1 MTIFSDHVFSL
12 TTFYKKTFQ
21 GYVLQIRS

>member
-12 TTFYKKTFQ
+12 TTFYKKNISGLRFTN
-21 GYVLQIRS
+21 

>member
-1 MTIFSDHVFSL
+1 MTIFSDHVFSS

-21 GYVLQIRS
+21 G

>member
-1 MTIFSDHVFSL
+1 MTTFSDHLFSL

-21 GYVLQIRS
+21 G

>member
-21 GYVLQIRS
+21 D

>member
-1 MTIFSDHVFSL
+1 MTIFSDRGFSL

-21 GYVLQIRS
+21 G

>member
-1 MTIFSDHVFSL
+1 MTIFLDHVFSL

-21 GYVLQIRS
+21 G

>member
-1 MTIFSDHVFSL
+1 MTSFSDHVFSL

-21 GYVLQIRS
+21 D